1 MKKLMVSAFALAMM
15 TTGAMAGEQ
24 LTTAQLDQV
33 TAGFFDVQV
42 NKNSTKQTA
51 VAISKSNN
59 KCAFALCATGGSLAN
74 AQNYNATGQAN
85 IN

>member
-33 TAGFFDVQV
+33 TAGFFDRQTNV
-42 NKNSTKQTA
+42 NFTKQKAVAVAVNRTNCAIAVCGGGAAAQAGNWNSTTQ
-51 VAISKSNN
+51 
-59 KCAFALCATGGSLAN
+59 F
-74 AQNYNATGQAN
+74 N
-85 IN
+85 ID

>member
-33 TAGFFDVQV
+33 TAGGLFIGNQV
-42 NKNSTKQTA
+42 NLNVTKQRA
-51 VAISKSNN
+51 VAVN
-59 KCAFALCATGGSLAN
+59 KQKCFACNGGA
-74 AQNYNATGQAN
+74 AAANYNGTTQFN
-85 IN
+85 ID